1 MHFKKTTLQNGLRCI
16 TIPMADNPA
25 VTVLVMV
32 EAGSKYEAKAANG
45 ISHFLEHMIFKGTPT
60 RPKAIDISRELD
72 SIGAQYNAFT
82 SQEYTGYYAK
92 ADARHLDICLDV
104 VSDMYNHPLFDAAE
118 IAKEK
123 GVIVEEIRMYQ
134 DMPQRHVQD
143 LFLELLYGDQP
154 AGWNI
159 AGSEATVKSFSRED
173 FLKYRGEHYVASAT
187 TVVVAGNLGGGNG
200 GVGGK
205 QDAVSVASAEKNLIE
220 KIEKKFADISA
231 GKKHTKVAVKEIQK
245 KPAILAKF
253 KETDQTH
260 LVIGVR
266 SFPILDPRTP
276 ALRFLATILGGG
288 MSSRLFQKLRDEMG
302 VGYYVRAENDPYTDH
317 GIFAVSTGVDNARVD
332 EVVKAIIGELKKF
345 IVGKV
350 GDATATVAAANRA
363 IPAKEL
369 RKAKDYLIG
378 SMMLSLETSDARAEF
393 CSYQEI
399 LKRNIQSPAEVAEEI
414 EKVTAEE
421 ICAVA
426 REIFTDERLNLAVI
440 GRYKDGEHFRQ
451 ILTFK

>member
-159 AGSEATVKSFSRED
+159 AGSEATVRSFGRED

-187 TVVVAGNLGGGNG
+187 TVVVAGNLGTT
-200 GVGGK
+200 
-205 QDAVSVASAEKNLIE
+205 SAEKSLIE

-276 ALRFLATILGGG
+276 ALRLLATILGGG

-302 VGYYVRAENDPYTDH
+302 VGYYVRAENDTYTDH

-332 EVVKAIIGELKKF
+332 EVVKAIIGELKKC
-345 IVGKV
+345 IVGMV
-350 GDATATVAAANRA
+350 SDASGDVATANRA

>member
-1 MHFKKTTLQNGLRCI
+1 MHFKKTTLSNGLRII

-32 EAGSKYEAKAANG
+32 SAGSKYEDKAANG

-159 AGSEATVKSFSRED
+159 AGSEATVRSFGRED

-187 TVVVAGNLGGGNG
+187 TVVVAGNLGTT
-200 GVGGK
+200 
-205 QDAVSVASAEKNLIE
+205 SAEKNLIE

-276 ALRFLATILGGG
+276 ALRLLATILGGG

-302 VGYYVRAENDPYTDH
+302 VGYYVRAENDTYTDH

-332 EVVKAIIGELKKF
+332 EVVKAIIGELKKC
-345 IVGKV
+345 IVGMV
-350 GDATATVAAANRA
+350 SDASGDVATANRA

>member
-1 MHFKKTTLQNGLRCI
+1 MHFKKTTLSNGLRII

-32 EAGSKYEAKAANG
+32 EAGSKYEDKAANG

-104 VSDMYNHPLFDAAE
+104 VFDMYCHPLFDAGE

-134 DMPQRHVQD
+134 DMPQRHIQD
-143 LFLELLYGDQP
+143 LFMELLYGDQP

-159 AGSEATVKSFSRED
+159 AGTEATVKSFSRED

-187 TVVVAGNLGGGNG
+187 TVVVAGN
-200 GVGGK
+200 VG
-205 QDAVSVASAEKNLIE
+205 SNEKSLIE
-220 KIEKKFADISA
+220 KIEKKFSDISK
-231 GKKHTKVAVKEIQK
+231 GKKHGKIVVKEIQK
-245 KPAILAKF
+245 EPAILAKF

-260 LVIGVR
+260 LVLGVR
-266 SFPILDPRTP
+266 SFSIIDPRTP
-276 ALRFLATILGGG
+276 VLRLLATILGGG

-302 VGYYVRAENDPYTDH
+302 VGYYVRAENDTYTDH

-332 EVVKAIIGELKKF
+332 EVVRAIISELKKF
-345 IVGKV
+345 TTDTPADK
-350 GDATATVAAANRA
+350 A

-399 LKRNIQSPAEVAEEI
+399 LKKNIQSPAEVAEEI

-426 REIFTDERLNLAVI
+426 RDIFTDERVNLAVI
-440 GRYKDGEHFRQ
+440 GRYKDGEHFRS

>member
-1 MHFKKTTLQNGLRCI
+1 MHFKKTTLSNGLRII

-32 EAGSKYEAKAANG
+32 SAGSKYEDKAANG

-143 LFLELLYGDQP
+143 LFMELLYGDQP

-173 FLKYRGEHYVASAT
+173 FLKYRGEHYVANAT

-220 KIEKKFADISA
+220 KIEKKFADISE
-231 GKKHTKVAVKEIQK
+231 GKKHGKIAVKEVQK

-276 ALRFLATILGGG
+276 ALRLLSTILGGG

-345 IVGKV
+345 TADAPAGK
-350 GDATATVAAANRA
+350 A

-399 LKRNIQSPAEVAEEI
+399 LKRKIQSPAEVTEEI

-426 REIFTDERLNLAVI
+426 RDIFTDEKLNLAVI
-440 GRYKDGEHFRQ
+440 GRYKDGEHFAPL
-451 ILTFK
+451 LTFK